1 MIRASN
7 ITFHR
12 AFDEV
17 DYQVTALGVLQKYP
31 AISRVAA
38 KIKLQKQ

>member
-1 MIRASN
+1 MS

-17 DYQVTALGVLQKYP
+17 KNPLETLEKLIEMGVH
-31 AISRVAA
+31 R
-38 KIKLQKQ
+38 